1 MVCGNRGGRGRIGAS
16 QRHRIQPALR
26 KRMAPADASQRQP
39 RPPRHTKPNQR
50 NIGILRARRKIEAL
64 AGAEGMQHRRHDA
77 LVNPVSHAD
86 RETRFSESG
95 LRKRR
100 FRETGFSI
108 LHLFRAMAPSS
119 ACWSDPQAADQAA
132 GRGLDQPPSEWS
144 ETPSQPRAPASE
156 SRDRSRCGADAE
168 SHRPAC

>member
-1 MVCGNRGGRGRIGAS
+1 MVCGNRGGRGPIRAS

-26 KRMAPADASQRQP
+26 KRMAPAEASQRQP
-39 RPPRHTKPNQR
+39 SPLRHTEPNQR

-86 RETRFSESG
+86 SETG

-108 LHLFRAMAPSS
+108 LHLSRAMSPRS
-119 ACWSDPQAADQAA
+119 ASGSDPQAADRAA
-132 GRGLDQPPSEWS
+132 VRGLDQPPSEWP
-144 ETPSQPRAPASE
+144 ETPWQPRAPASE
-156 SRDRSRCGADAE
+156 SRDRSRCAADAE